1 MTLVEK
7 ILAKKAG
14 KKVVRPDE
22 LVEVSVDRAIP
33 QIPEILN
40 SEAEAKYTELKDYS
54 TCHCE
59 RSVAISLAKFRT

>member
-40 SEAEAKYTELKDYS
+40 SGAEGKDIELGGCSNCY
-54 TCHCE
+54 CE
-59 RSVAISLAKFRT
+59 P